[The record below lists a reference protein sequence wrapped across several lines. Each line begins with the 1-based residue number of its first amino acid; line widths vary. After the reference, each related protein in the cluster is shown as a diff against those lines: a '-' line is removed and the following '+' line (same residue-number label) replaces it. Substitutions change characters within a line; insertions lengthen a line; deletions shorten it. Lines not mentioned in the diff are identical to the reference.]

1 MNSCKLGS
9 FSHLKEKN
17 EKRNYFHLTHR
28 VREDDYNYT
37 VTAKHS
43 ETIYDFKVQSRLKR
57 ISMRPK
63 FFWIMRHTVGTLSFV
78 YVCIWVC
85 VWLWTP
91 HRNTA
96 EKIQWKCEMKRKL
109 SEHSLAEIDLRI
121 RAAIKSHN
129 KREIW
134 CEGSLLCQFNL
145 KKNVQFECY
154 VFAHRRTQCDM
165 VLRLPFFETKKRQQ
179 TLVKSKSRL
188 LDTQF
193 ALRRIKILHKQWKR
207 Q

>member
-1 MNSCKLGS
+1 MQIGL
-9 FSHLKEKN
+9 FFPFER

-63 FFWIMRHTVGTLSFV
+63 FFWIMRHTDSLI
-78 YVCIWVC
+78 CVC
-85 VWLWTP
+85 VYLSVCVCDCEHRTETP
-91 HRNTA
+91 QRKFNENA
-96 EKIQWKCEMKRKL
+96 KWKRKL
-109 SEHSLAEIDLRI
+109 GEHSLAEIDLRI

-134 CEGSLLCQFNL
+134 CEGSLLCQFNW
-145 KKNVQFECY
+145 KKKCSIRMLCICTQADTMRYC
-154 VFAHRRTQCDM
+154 FAIA
-165 VLRLPFFETKKRQQ
+165 FFRDKKET
-179 TLVKSKSRL
+179 TN
-188 LDTQF
+188 TCE
-193 ALRRIKILHKQWKR
+193 IKIEAIGHPIR
-207 Q
+207 TSSH